1 MKKSNNK
8 TVELGQYNI
17 PTKWEEVTLKQF
29 QQILELENK
38 NDNLAIL
45 AIMLNKTKEEV
56 QQLPSKVL
64 TLFYQNLNFFKEEP
78 KVEADNKLTINDELY
93 VINDKDNMKVG
104 EYADFNEI
112 LQYDRNNYAYML
124 AILCRKEGEVYDD
137 KFIAEKLNK
146 RKEMFEN
153 IPVTEALKTVNF
165 FFQKF
170 ISLKTNT
177 MNYSTALKEEVE
189 SLIVA
194 SIKDLRKNGA
204 WYSPSKLRAI
214 MKLRKLQKRIKS
226 I

>member
-1 MKKSNNK
+1 MKKLNNK
-8 TVELGQYNI
+8 TVELGSYNI

-29 QQILELENK
+29 QQILELEDK

-64 TLFYQNLNFFKEEP
+64 TLFYQNLNFFKAEP
-78 KVEADNKLTINDELY
+78 RTESDNKLTINDELY

-189 SLIVA
+189 NLIA
-194 SIKDLRKNGA
+194 ESIKDLRKNGGFFK
-204 WYSPSKLRAI
+204 PSNLRAI

>member
-1 MKKSNNK
+1 MKKSNK
-8 TVELGQYNI
+8 TVELGSYNI

-29 QQILELENK
+29 QQILELEDK

-64 TLFYQNLNFFKEEP
+64 TLFYKNLNFFKEEP
-78 KVEADNKLTINDELY
+78 RTESDNKLTINDELY

-137 KFIAEKLNK
+137 KFIAEKLNQ

-189 SLIVA
+189 NLIA
-194 SIKDLRKNGA
+194 ENIKDLRKNGG
-204 WYSPSKLRAI
+204 YIKPSNLRAI
-214 MKLRKLQKRIKS
+214 MKLRKLQKRLKYI
-226 I
+226 

>member
-29 QQILELENK
+29 QQILELEDK

-45 AIMLNKTKEEV
+45 AIMLGKTKEEV

-78 KVEADNKLTINDELY
+78 KVEVDNKLTINNELY

-189 SLIVA
+189 SLIA
-194 SIKDLRKNGA
+194 ESIKDLRKNGGFFK
-204 WYSPSKLRAI
+204 PSNLRAI
-214 MKLRKLQKRIKS
+214 MKLKKLKKQLKS

>member
-17 PTKWEEVTLKQF
+17 PTRWEEVTLKQF

-78 KVEADNKLTINDELY
+78 KVEVDNKLTINNELY
-93 VINDKDNMKVG
+93 VINDKDNLKVG

-189 SLIVA
+189 NLIA
-194 SIKDLRKNGA
+194 ESIKDLRKNGA
-204 WYSPSKLRAI
+204 WCSLSKLRAI
-214 MKLRKLQKRIKS
+214 MKLRKLQKRLKS

>member
-1 MKKSNNK
+1 MKKSSNK

-64 TLFYQNLNFFKEEP
+64 TLFYTNLNFFKEEP
-78 KVEADNKLTINDELY
+78 KVDSDNKLTINDELY

-165 FFQKF
+165 FFQKY
-170 ISLKTNT
+170 ISLETNT

-189 SLIVA
+189 NLIVA
-194 SIKDLRKNGA
+194 SIKNLRKNGGFFK
-204 WYSPSKLRAI
+204 PSNLRAI
-214 MKLRKLQKRIKS
+214 MKLRKLQKQLKS

>member
-194 SIKDLRKNGA
+194 SIKDLRKNGGFIK
-204 WYSPSKLRAI
+204 PSNLRAI
-214 MKLRKLQKRIKS
+214 MKLKKLKKQLKS

>member
-78 KVEADNKLTINDELY
+78 KSEVDNKLTINDELY

-104 EYADFNEI
+104 EYADFNEV

-170 ISLKTNT
+170 ISLETNT
-177 MNYSTALKEEVE
+177 MNYSTALKEEVR
-189 SLIVA
+189 SLIAA

-204 WYSPSKLRAI
+204 WCSLSKLRAI
-214 MKLRKLQKRIKS
+214 MKLRKLQKRLKS

>member
-1 MKKSNNK
+1 MKKLNNK
-8 TVELGQYNI
+8 TVELGSYNI

-29 QQILELENK
+29 QQILELEDK

-45 AIMLNKTKEEV
+45 AIMLGKTKEEV

-64 TLFYQNLNFFKEEP
+64 TLFYKNLNFFKAEP
-78 KVEADNKLTINDELY
+78 RTESDNKLTINDELY

-189 SLIVA
+189 NLIA
-194 SIKDLRKNGA
+194 ESIKDLRKNGGFIK
-204 WYSPSKLRAI
+204 PSNLRAI

>member
-29 QQILELENK
+29 QQILELEDK

-45 AIMLNKTKEEV
+45 AIMLGKTKEEV

-78 KVEADNKLTINDELY
+78 KVEVDNKLTINNELY

-189 SLIVA
+189 SLIA
-194 SIKDLRKNGA
+194 ESIKDLRKNGGFIK
-204 WYSPSKLRAI
+204 PSNLRAI
-214 MKLRKLQKRIKS
+214 MKLKKLKKQLKS

>member
-17 PTKWEEVTLKQF
+17 PTRWEEVTLKQF

-45 AIMLNKTKEEV
+45 AIMLGKTKEEV

-78 KVEADNKLTINDELY
+78 KSEVDNKLTINDELY

-104 EYADFNEI
+104 EYADFNEV

-177 MNYSTALKEEVE
+177 MNYSIILKEEVE
-189 SLIVA
+189 NLIVE

-204 WYSPSKLRAI
+204 WCSLSKLRAI
-214 MKLRKLQKRIKS
+214 MKLRKLQKRLKS

>member
-1 MKKSNNK
+1 MKKSSNK
-8 TVELGQYNI
+8 TVELGSYNI
-17 PTKWEEVTLKQF
+17 PSKWEEVTLKQF
-29 QQILELENK
+29 QQILELEDK

-45 AIMLNKTKEEV
+45 AIMLGKTKEEV

-78 KVEADNKLTINDELY
+78 KVEVDNKLTINNELY

-189 SLIVA
+189 SLIA
-194 SIKDLRKNGA
+194 ESIKDLRKNGGFFK
-204 WYSPSKLRAI
+204 PSNLRAI
-214 MKLRKLQKRIKS
+214 MKLKKLKKQLKS